1 MRIEEGTLT
10 TEYSLKGITVTFI
23 TRDFD
28 AVNAFM
34 AVADKKPMQA
44 EIKAV
49 RQKRSLDANAY
60 YWVLLGKLQR
70 VLGLSS
76 TEAHNMILEKY
87 GVIFPDQF
95 VLLPEDVDY
104 LKQEIHYRPIPNKI
118 VEKNGKTWKAYWIVK
133 PSHLYD
139 TKEFS
144 ALLDGLISDCQEC
157 GIETLTPEELERMK
171 NYEKVLNQP
180 V

>member
-1 MRIEEGTLT
+1 MRIEDGTLT
-10 TEYSLKGITVTFI
+10 IEYTLKGITVTFV
-23 TRDFD
+23 TRDLD
-28 AVNAFM
+28 AVDAFM

-76 TEAHNMILEKY
+76 TEAHNMILDKY

-104 LKQEIHYRPIPNKI
+104 LKQEIHYRPIPNKT
-118 VEKNGKTWKAYWIVK
+118 VEKNGKTWQAYWLVK

-139 TKEFS
+139 TGEFS
-144 ALLDGLISDCQEC
+144 SLIDGLISECKEC
-157 GIETLTPEELERMK
+157 GIETLPKHELERLEG
-171 NYEKVLNQP
+171 YGR
-180 V
+180 

>member
-1 MRIEEGTLT
+1 MRIEDGTLT
-10 TEYSLKGITVTFI
+10 TEYTLKGITVTFV
-23 TRDFD
+23 TRDLD
-28 AVNAFM
+28 AVDAFM

-76 TEAHNMILEKY
+76 TEAHNMILDKY

-104 LKQEIHYRPIPNKI
+104 LKQEIHYRPIPNKT
-118 VEKNGKTWKAYWIVK
+118 VEKNGKTWQAYWLVK

-139 TKEFS
+139 TCEFS
-144 ALLDGLISDCQEC
+144 SLIDGLISECKEC
-157 GIETLTPEELERMK
+157 GIETLPKHELERLEGYGK
-171 NYEKVLNQP
+171 
-180 V
+180 